1 LSLLLRHSLAGAGSK
16 GGAPSPLLFPLHP
29 RTTTHSSCGGGTAP
43 GTPLGTPMLLVPQ
56 TVPELLS
63 TRAALIRLLLSAH
76 AFVHGPVYGRMSSR
90 LAGIEDL
97 YDSMHDDPVVV
108 KRRKCRDMAAMRD
121 VIKRDTAFSQVWRLG
136 GLQNWFKSW
145 TWMLHLNIEPT

>member
-1 LSLLLRHSLAGAGSK
+1 M
-16 GGAPSPLLFPLHP
+16 LFPLHP
-29 RTTTHSSCGGGTAP
+29 RTNPNSSAGGGSAP
-43 GTPLGTPMLLVPQ
+43 GTPLGTPLLLVPQ

-76 AFVHGPVYGRMSSR
+76 AFVHGPVFAGMASR
-90 LAGIEDL
+90 LNAIEEL

-121 VIKRDTAFSQVWRLG
+121 VIKRDATFAQVGPHAPL
-136 GLQNWFKSW
+136 LSW
-145 TWMLHLNIEPT
+145 QSWVSCGNCPLPAQPHIRVASSCKHAACP

>member
-1 LSLLLRHSLAGAGSK
+1 
-16 GGAPSPLLFPLHP
+16 LHP
-29 RTTTHSSCGGGTAP
+29 RTNPNSSAGGGSAP
-43 GTPLGTPMLLVPQ
+43 GTPLGTPLLLVPQ

-76 AFVHGPVYGRMSSR
+76 AFVHGPVFASMASR
-90 LAGIEDL
+90 LNAIEDL

-121 VIKRDTAFSQVWRLG
+121 VIKRDTTFAQVRPRSLRWH
-136 GLQNWFKSW
+136 SW
-145 TWMLHLNIEPT
+145 HSGPPCTAATTPTAPLTCEA